1 MKYYTLTLTEDEV
14 KEIQLMVECT
24 LDKITGLTADQF
36 MEQIPRM
43 KMILAGTELAKDM
56 GMTDLYEDGIRVI
69 EIMKRKVAKRLA
81 ACESLRNK
89 LKSLDYV

>member
-14 KEIQLMVECT
+14 REIQLMVECT

-36 MEQIPRM
+36 MERIPLV
-43 KMILAGTELAKDM
+43 KTILVGTELAKDM
-56 GMTDLYEDGIRVI
+56 GMEDLHEDGIRMI

>member
-14 KEIQLMVECT
+14 KEIQLMVEST

-36 MEQIPRM
+36 MERIPLM
-43 KMILAGTELAKDM
+43 KMILELSKDM
-56 GMTDLYEDGIRVI
+56 GMEELHEDGIFWVV